1 MTKLTDTRTTP
12 FIWIHLEA
20 LEIFKGNPTAAFV
33 YLHIVKRAGHEG
45 KCWQS
50 IDRMAED
57 CGLSTGTLKRS
68 LSFLLSAGMVV
79 RCSRSGKTSIYQVTE
94 PPKWKLPGS
103 NLTQVKNDPGRRAP
117 GSNLTQVG
125 GSNLTQVPGSNLTHE
140 LDPNELDPNELDPS
154 VCEARKNLTTDNAN
168 SPHTI
173 EFEIT
178 DTLTDTEPVA
188 NSYPVNSNQTGVE
201 PEDLDLPAVP
211 PQIFSAAPAVFSPS
225 PSETASISAE
235 KQIQVSN
242 DIQPVNGV
250 LRGNFGA
257 IVPLGKFLEVYN
269 RSCGNWKPLSVAP
282 APAIVQGISAY
293 RTRFVGTDD
302 EFFKFFP
309 LLIQAAQRSGG
320 WFKQKLSPS
329 QVFNAERL
337 PLLDVWDEAGKPDPV
352 VHAVPVPNNF
362 NHVQFEN
369 FL

>member
-1 MTKLTDTRTTP
+1 MAKQTECLQAWERQGLIWKAKLSPAQKLILLAYDSFANSEGTSCFPSYGTIATLTGYSKRTVIATVNE
-12 FIWIHLEA
+12 L
-20 LEIFKGNPTAAFV
+20 
-33 YLHIVKRAGHEG
+33 VKL
-45 KCWQS
+45 K
-50 IDRMAED
+50 I
-57 CGLSTGTLKRS
+57 LKRTRRKTCCGGNNSNDYTIVYKALRS
-68 LSFLLSAGMVV
+68 LVIQDHHPSDPISLPSDPI
-79 RCSRSGKTSIYQVTE
+79 S
-94 PPKWKLPGS
+94 PPPSDPISLPSDPISPDQIHGS
-103 NLTQVKNDPGRRAP
+103 SHFSDL
-117 GSNLTQVG
+117 
-125 GSNLTQVPGSNLTHE
+125 
-140 LDPNELDPNELDPS
+140 PS

-188 NSYPVNSNQTGVE
+188 NSFPVNSNQTGVE

-337 PLLDVWDEAGKPDPV
+337 PLLDVWDEASKPDPV